1 MTGER
6 RKLNGLSEIYRFFR
20 ENATPIY
27 FVSPTAYN
35 LLGIDEWVNGFRYIC
50 YFDSFD
56 GAHGHVMVP
65 THAGPREFDTFESV
79 NTYLLSHK
87 EVVDHIAA
95 NGPGKVLFVMFDED
109 TERLA
114 HELGLEIA
122 LPPRTLRERIDSK
135 IETTRLGNEAGVPSV

>member
-56 GAHGHVMVP
+56 GAHSHITVP
-65 THAGPREFDTFESV
+65 AHAGPREFETFESV
-79 NTYLLSHK
+79 NTYLLGHK
-87 EVVDHIAA
+87 DVVDYIAA
-95 NGPGKVLFVMFDED
+95 TGPGKVLFVMFDED
-109 TERLA
+109 TERLEIGRA
-114 HELGLEIA
+114 H
-122 LPPRTLRERIDSK
+122 
-135 IETTRLGNEAGVPSV
+135 V